1 MAMKPKGLLPTE
13 QDDTQMR
20 GPQPNMQETSAD
32 AKTTPGSINRD
43 KVSFM
48 YNRAMELAYERGF
61 DQLMAMF
68 KNATPQTTPRA
79 LSQAVVSMMDIAEQE
94 AGEPA
99 TDEELMAV
107 ALLLVSQVYS
117 DMVEAKVIQENDQML
132 YTAMARTITEWIDR
146 HRDRV
151 TPEMLKKMASA
162 APQVG
167 QHMQRMAGGLM
178 GGQQ

>member
-1 MAMKPKGLLPTE
+1 MAMRPQGLLPTE
-13 QDDTQMR
+13 QDDTQME
-20 GPQPNMQETSAD
+20 GQQPAMQETSAD
-32 AKTTPGSINRD
+32 AKTTPGSINKD

-68 KNATPQTTPRA
+68 KQATPQTFPRVMA
-79 LSQAVVSMMDIAEQE
+79 QAVVSMLDIAERD
-94 AGEPA
+94 AGEQA
-99 TDEELMAV
+99 TDEELVAV
-107 ALLLVSQVYS
+107 ELLLVSQVYA
-117 DMVEAKVIQENDQML
+117 DLIEGKVIQENDQML